1 MRVRDK
7 HFLVVEVVLTA
18 VSLASCALCAYTC
31 LRWARRTH
39 ASIVDLQRRVEIAER
54 TCADA
59 SGAALAACEIVR
71 AAPST
76 TDDST
81 AVAVPL
87 RVQGYG
93 QGRTASGRC
102 YIYADVVLSDGSID
116 RRRTFLP
123 LRSEGGLQSLPPE
136 RALSKPIAPEGAIT
150 SLDNSGALCETPPR

>member
-7 HFLVVEVVLTA
+7 HFLIVEVVLTGIA
-18 VSLASCALCAYTC
+18 LASCVLCVYTC

-39 ASIVDLQRRVEIAER
+39 ASILDLQRRVEIAER

-71 AAPST
+71 ASPASSDDAPALAS
-76 TDDST
+76 
-81 AVAVPL
+81 PL

-93 QGRTASGRC
+93 QGRTSTGRR
-102 YIYADVVLSDGSID
+102 YIYEDVVMSDGSVD

-123 LRSEGGLQSLPPE
+123 PP
-136 RALSKPIAPEGAIT
+136 K
-150 SLDNSGALCETPPR
+150 